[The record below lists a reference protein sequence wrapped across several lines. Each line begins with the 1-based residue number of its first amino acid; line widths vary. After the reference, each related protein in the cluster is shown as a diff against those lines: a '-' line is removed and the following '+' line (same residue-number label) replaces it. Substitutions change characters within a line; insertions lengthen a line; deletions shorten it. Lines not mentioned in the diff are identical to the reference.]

1 MKPGQIFSK
10 TMPFVWAKLLLGL
23 LTVLASLV
31 VFAILMGIAWL
42 LKNEG
47 IAAIMFFIWLSA
59 TATISFILNHY
70 IGYLLKAGHISVIT
84 EAVTTGKI
92 PDNQVAYGKQMV
104 KERFLT
110 SNIYFVI
117 DKLVSHAVK
126 QIQRGVEKVG
136 NMMGAIPGMNAIVS
150 IGKLFISIS
159 LGYIDECC
167 LGYTFLKKDQG
178 AFKSAADGVVI
189 FAQNWKKLLKDA
201 AKTTLMVVVLV
212 LVITLVVFALF
223 AGAFRL
229 LVLNGSVGEVAGK
242 IAGIVAFFL
251 GLFVAWAVKKAF
263 IDSYILV
270 SAMTSYMEVAPTTV
284 ITFDLYNKLCGISS
298 KFKELFNKGQS
309 ESPTPAYAAA
319 GAGTAGTAAVGAGAQ
334 QAQISAKPVFCGE
347 CGAKNER
354 GTKFCGNCGK
364 PIG

>member
-1 MKPGQIFSK
+1 MKPGEIFSK

-23 LTVLASLV
+23 ATVLASIV
-31 VFAILMGIAWL
+31 VLAILMGIAWL
-42 LKNEG
+42 FKSEG
-47 IAAIMFFIWLSA
+47 VASVMFFVWLAA
-59 TATISFILNHY
+59 TATINFILNHY
-70 IGYLLKAGHISVIT
+70 LGYLLKAGHIAVIT

-92 PDNQVAYGKQMV
+92 PDNQVEYGKQMV

-117 DKLVSHAVK
+117 DKLVSRAVK
-126 QIQRGVEKVG
+126 QIQRGVERVG
-136 NMMGAIPGMNAIVS
+136 NMMGAIPGMNMIVS
-150 IGKLFISIS
+150 VGKLFISIS

-189 FAQNWKKLLKDA
+189 YAQNWKKLLKDA

-212 LVITLVVFALF
+212 LVVTLVVFLVF
-223 AGAFRL
+223 GVIFRIIGL
-229 LVLNGSVGEVAGK
+229 SGLIGKVAGF
-242 IAGIVAFFL
+242 VSFL
-251 GLFVAWAVKKAF
+251 LAVFVAWAVKKAF

-284 ITFDLYNKLCGISS
+284 ITFDLYNKLCGLSS
-298 KFKELFNKGQS
+298 KFKELFNKGKE
-309 ESPTPAYAAA
+309 ESPESAYAAA
-319 GAGTAGTAAVGAGAQ
+319 GTAAAVGAGTQ
-334 QAQISAKPVFCGE
+334 QAQITDKPVFCGE
-347 CGAKNER
+347 CGAKNDR